1 MLTGFNGF
9 GPGAGSALHNF
20 RERCLFRFAFGGSNV
35 QIYCI
40 QLSCDFH
47 NKLLCLETFQV
58 YLSNKSLS
66 SPIQIFPI
74 LVEFIA
80 KNTEPSELKR
90 SQKMKC
96 W

>member
-1 MLTGFNGF
+1 M
-9 GPGAGSALHNF
+9 
-20 RERCLFRFAFGGSNV
+20 

-80 KNTEPSELKR
+80 KNTGIRSLSVARNEVLVICHELCALNFPVCAIKVCGFSTDSR
-90 SQKMKC
+90 
-96 W
+96 